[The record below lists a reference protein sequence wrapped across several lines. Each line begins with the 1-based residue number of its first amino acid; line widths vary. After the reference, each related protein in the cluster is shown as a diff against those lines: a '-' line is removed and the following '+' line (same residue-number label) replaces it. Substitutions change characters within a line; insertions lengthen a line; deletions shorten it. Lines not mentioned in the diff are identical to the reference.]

1 MQFLVEYGLF
11 LAKAITLVTAIL
23 IVAGGLAALAHRQ
36 KKSGEQHLE
45 ITHLNQQYDQM
56 ERALCG
62 ALLSPQQLKQKLKA
76 EKKADKAKAKADK
89 KATKMAAKKTDKQAD
104 DKAGDK
110 AEEKAGDKAEE
121 KADDKADK
129 KADEKAEEKAEDAGN
144 RPGKCIYVLNF
155 DGDIQAS
162 AVASFRQ
169 EISAIL
175 TVADAE
181 DEVVVR
187 LESAG
192 GVVHGYGLA
201 ASQLR
206 RIRDRKIPL
215 TVCVDKV
222 AASGGYLMACVADK
236 IIAAPFAIIGS
247 IGVLAQIPNLYRL
260 LKKHEVDFEQLY
272 AGEYKRT
279 LTLFGENTD
288 EGRVKMQQQLEEIHD
303 QFKEHIKSQRPAIDI
318 DKVATGEHWLGSR
331 ALELGLVDQLQTS
344 DDYLMESRRDA
355 QLVLVSYT
363 GKKKLMERLASL
375 TRLHWPWPGKS
386 ADGLDQPMLL

>member
-11 LAKAITLVTAIL
+11 LAKAITIVTAIL

-36 KKSGEQHLE
+36 KKTGEQRFE
-45 ITHLNQQYDQM
+45 ITHLNQQYEQM

-89 KATKMAAKKTDKQAD
+89 KAAKMAAKKTDKQA
-104 DKAGDK
+104 GDK
-110 AEEKAGDKAEE
+110 ADDKAEE
-121 KADDKADK
+121 KAD
-129 KADEKAEEKAEDAGN
+129 ERAEEKAEDAGS

-162 AVASFRQ
+162 AVASLRQ
-169 EISAIL
+169 EISAVL

-344 DDYLMESRRDA
+344 DDYLMESRQDA